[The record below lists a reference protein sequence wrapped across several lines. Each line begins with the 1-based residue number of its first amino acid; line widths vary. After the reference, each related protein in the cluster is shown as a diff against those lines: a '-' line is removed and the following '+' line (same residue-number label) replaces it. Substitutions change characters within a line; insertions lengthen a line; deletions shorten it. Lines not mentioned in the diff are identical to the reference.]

1 MPLKRMSE
9 FKRDDYVYESP
20 DGDKYEITIVQ
31 TADRKYVE
39 IKKYDDGDDD
49 QIQWDVE
56 MLLDI
61 ADAVRAAIHKPIKKK
76 PHHLRTPNIIDHRE
90 KTDNATPSDMIQA
103 SVEESMEAMESTTT
117 TVVPVQSFS
126 PGTPG
131 QRDLAAELEGRKTM
145 PRGVSDPEKII
156 APSGIQRQ

>member
-9 FKRDDYVYESP
+9 FKRDDYSYESP

-39 IKKYDDGDDD
+39 IKKGDD

-61 ADAVRAAIHKPIKKK
+61 ADAVRNVMHKPTKRK
-76 PHHLRTPNIIDHRE
+76 PHALRSPNVVDHRE
-90 KTDNATPSDMIQA
+90 QAKDNLTPSDMIQA
-103 SVEESMEAMESTTT
+103 TVEESMENIDSS
-117 TVVPVQSFS
+117 VPPVQSFTPDV
-126 PGTPG
+126 PGK
-131 QRDLAAELEGRKTM
+131 RDLAAELEERKTM
-145 PRGVSDPEKII
+145 QSGVSDPKKVIL
-156 APSGIQRQ
+156 PSGTR